1 MVTELLALS
10 PDYKA
15 PADYKYVLVLESR
28 DFNCRLSLSFRPQ
41 QAKYIDKVMIPQEDH
56 PEVNFVGLI
65 IGPRGNTLKT
75 LEKEVSPFDGCFT
88 FSLKKSFA
96 SVFQTS
102 AKIIIRGKGSIKDGK
117 MGLVKYGPLPGED
130 EPLHA
135 YITGTSPEI
144 VAKAVEK
151 VNEIINQA
159 IDEPEGMNELRKQQL
174 RELALLHGTLRE
186 NDCLM

>member
-1 MVTELLALS
+1 
-10 PDYKA
+10 
-15 PADYKYVLVLESR
+15 
-28 DFNCRLSLSFRPQ
+28 
-41 QAKYIDKVMIPQEDH
+41 
-56 PEVNFVGLI
+56 
-65 IGPRGNTLKT
+65 
-75 LEKEVSPFDGCFT
+75 
-88 FSLKKSFA
+88 
-96 SVFQTS
+96 
-102 AKIIIRGKGSIKDGK
+102 

-135 YITGTSPEI
+135 YITGTAPEI

-151 VNEIINQA
+151 VKEIINQA

>member
-1 MVTELLALS
+1 
-10 PDYKA
+10 
-15 PADYKYVLVLESR
+15 
-28 DFNCRLSLSFRPQ
+28 
-41 QAKYIDKVMIPQEDH
+41 
-56 PEVNFVGLI
+56 
-65 IGPRGNTLKT
+65 
-75 LEKEVSPFDGCFT
+75 
-88 FSLKKSFA
+88 
-96 SVFQTS
+96 
-102 AKIIIRGKGSIKDGK
+102 

-135 YITGTSPEI
+135 FITGSTPEI
-144 VAKAVEK
+144 VSKALEK